1 MLFKQMCIC
10 SKHLD
15 PPVFNG
21 FFFLFLSSK
30 LATLTSA
37 MLENLCLNKRKNKP
51 AEFFENLNAL
61 SILLELLRKGNAH
74 LFTNRKLLI
83 TINKHPASWH

>member
-1 MLFKQMCIC
+1 
-10 SKHLD
+10 
-15 PPVFNG
+15 
-21 FFFLFLSSK
+21 
-30 LATLTSA
+30 

-51 AEFFENLNAL
+51 AEFSENLNAL